1 MFGKILIVKLSD
13 NCYILSQSEIVIEV
27 ELDFDKIEEDYSWD
41 YILELVEFFIVW
53 CNVVVVYEVVKI

>member
-1 MFGKILIVKLSD
+1 M
-13 NCYILSQSEIVIEV
+13 IEV

-41 YILELVEFFIVW
+41 YILELVEFFIIW